1 MSVSTKELFTAFFKG
16 LAFAKGLNFGEK
28 NRGMAEDTKEDGFA
42 TLTDKNGNT
51 YVAQMNESEKE
62 RYKETG
68 KKLSQVKKEEKA
80 KKEQEQ
86 KEIEEKARKEAEA
99 KSKKEKEKEDL
110 FEKYWAESASAGLYQ
125 KRKEAEA
132 KKKTEES
139 KKSEQKN
146 TEPEKSSFKEKLRKI
161 LSTPF
166 KKSGSDSTYHEVN
179 PERIRSVV
187 SKLNPDDPRS
197 EQALNELKKYYEEG
211 QAWAVRDIVNNIDT
225 YTTDPKSY
233 ERSLKANERS
243 LSKSLDIFNKVTDKI
258 NSLVQNDLKKFTDF
272 MYERGKQFGN
282 KLSKEQI
289 GEKLKNALKE
299 GNLRPLME
307 GRGFKSEGLRLA
319 NKINDMKKS
328 LKNSLE
334 TIKNFNP
341 SKDVRWSLNQ
351 EKASIKNLKD
361 DVENYLKANNLAMDS
376 ADFAEIQALLNELDN
391 GNNGLDLFI
400 NNVNIEG

>member
-1 MSVSTKELFTAFFKG
+1 MSDIIEEF
-16 LAFAKGLNFGEK
+16 LAEFLAQ
-28 NRGMAEDTKEDGFA
+28 DTKEDGFA
-42 TLTDKNGNT
+42 TLVDSEGHP
-51 YVAQMNESEKE
+51 YVANLNEKE
-62 RYKETG
+62 KARYKET
-68 KKLSQVKKEEKA
+68 KKPLSQVKKE
-80 KKEQEQ
+80 KKES
-86 KEIEEKARKEAEA
+86 EKKADTTK
-99 KSKKEKEKEDL
+99 KKEEKEDL

-125 KRKEAEA
+125 KRKEAEE

-166 KKSGSDSTYHEVN
+166 KKSGSDSTYHEVD

-211 QAWAVRDIVNNIDT
+211 QAWAVRDVVNNIDT
-225 YTTDPKSY
+225 YTADPKSY

-272 MYERGKQFGN
+272 MYERGKQFGS

-307 GRGFKSEGLRLA
+307 DRGFKSEGLRLA

-328 LKNSLE
+328 LKNSLDA
-334 TIKNFNP
+334 IKNFNP
-341 SKDVRWSLNQ
+341 SEDLRWSLNQ
-351 EKASIKNLKD
+351 GKANIKNLKD
-361 DVENYLKANNLAMDS
+361 DVENYLKTNNMAMDS
-376 ADFAEIQALLNELDN
+376 AEYLEIMELLNQIDFSDDIAQDKALTSYFED
-391 GNNGLDLFI
+391 
-400 NNVNIEG
+400 IEIY

>member
-1 MSVSTKELFTAFFKG
+1 MSDIIEEF
-16 LAFAKGLNFGEK
+16 LAEFLAQ
-28 NRGMAEDTKEDGFA
+28 DTKEDGFA
-42 TLTDKNGNT
+42 TLVDGEGHP
-51 YVAQMNESEKE
+51 YVANLNPKEKS
-62 RYKETG
+62 RYEET
-68 KKLSQVKKEEKA
+68 KKPLSQVKKE
-80 KKEQEQ
+80 KKES
-86 KEIEEKARKEAEA
+86 EKKADTTE
-99 KSKKEKEKEDL
+99 KKEEKEDL

-125 KRKEAEA
+125 KRKEAEE

-146 TEPEKSSFKEKLRKI
+146 TKPEKSSFKEKLRKI

-166 KKSGSDSTYHEVN
+166 KKSGSDSTYHEVD

-211 QAWAVRDIVNNIDT
+211 QAWAVRDVVNNIDT
-225 YTTDPKSY
+225 YTADPKSY

-272 MYERGKQFGN
+272 MYERGKQFGS

-334 TIKNFNP
+334 AIKNFNP
-341 SKDVRWSLNQ
+341 SKNLRWSLNQ
-351 EKASIKNLKD
+351 GKANIKNLKD
-361 DVENYLKANNLAMDS
+361 DVENYLKANNMAMDS
-376 ADFAEIQALLNELDN
+376 AEYLEIMELLNQIDFSDDIAQDN
-391 GNNGLDLFI
+391 ALTSYFED
-400 NNVNIEG
+400 IEIY

>member
-28 NRGMAEDTKEDGFA
+28 NRGMAEDEDGFV
-42 TLTDKNGNT
+42 TLTDKEGNS
-51 YVAQMNESEKE
+51 YVAQMGKAEKQRYAES
-62 RYKETG
+62 G
-68 KKLSQVKKEEKA
+68 KKLSQVKKE
-80 KKEQEQ
+80 KKESE
-86 KEIEEKARKEAEA
+86 KKADTTEKKEEKQ
-99 KSKKEKEKEDL
+99 DL

-125 KRKEAEA
+125 KRKEAEE

-146 TEPEKSSFKEKLRKI
+146 AEPEKSSFKEKLRKI

-166 KKSGSDSTYHEVN
+166 KKSGSDSTYHEVD

-197 EQALNELKKYYEEG
+197 EQALNKLKKYYEEG
-211 QAWAVRDIVNNIDT
+211 QAWAVRDVVNNIDT
-225 YTTDPKSY
+225 YTADPKSY

-272 MYERGKQFGN
+272 MYERGKQFGS

-334 TIKNFNP
+334 SIKNFNP
-341 SKDVRWSLNQ
+341 SEDLRWSLNQ
-351 EKASIKNLKD
+351 GKANIKNLKD
-361 DVENYLKANNLAMDS
+361 DVENYLKANNMAMDS
-376 ADFAEIQALLNELDN
+376 ADFAEIQTLLNELDS
-391 GNNGLDLFI
+391 GNNSLDLFI
-400 NNVNIEG
+400 NKVNIER

>member
-1 MSVSTKELFTAFFKG
+1 MSDIIEEF
-16 LAFAKGLNFGEK
+16 LAEFLAQ
-28 NRGMAEDTKEDGFA
+28 DTKEDGFA
-42 TLTDKNGNT
+42 TLVDGEGHP
-51 YVAQMNESEKE
+51 YVANLNPTEKS
-62 RYKETG
+62 RYEET
-68 KKLSQVKKEEKA
+68 KKPLSQVKKE
-80 KKEQEQ
+80 KKES
-86 KEIEEKARKEAEA
+86 EKKADTTE
-99 KSKKEKEKEDL
+99 KKEEKEDL

-125 KRKEAEA
+125 KRKEAEE

-166 KKSGSDSTYHEVN
+166 KKSGSDSTYHEVD

-197 EQALNELKKYYEEG
+197 EQALNKLKKYYEEG
-211 QAWAVRDIVNNIDT
+211 QAWAVRDVVNNIDT
-225 YTTDPKSY
+225 YTADPKSY

-272 MYERGKQFGN
+272 MYERGKQFGS

-307 GRGFKSEGLRLA
+307 DGGFKSEGLRLA

-334 TIKNFNP
+334 SIKNFNP
-341 SKDVRWSLNQ
+341 SKNLRWSLNQ
-351 EKASIKNLKD
+351 GKANIKNLKD
-361 DVENYLKANNLAMDS
+361 DVENYLKANNMAMDS
-376 ADFAEIQALLNELDN
+376 AEYLEIVELLNQIEFSDDIAQDN
-391 GNNGLDLFI
+391 ALTSYFED
-400 NNVNIEG
+400 IEIY

>member
-1 MSVSTKELFTAFFKG
+1 MSDIIEEF
-16 LAFAKGLNFGEK
+16 LAEFLAQ
-28 NRGMAEDTKEDGFA
+28 DTKEDGFA
-42 TLTDKNGNT
+42 TLVDGEGHP
-51 YVAQMNESEKE
+51 YVANLNPKEKE
-62 RYKETG
+62 RFSET
-68 KKLSQVKKEEKA
+68 KKPLSQVKKE
-80 KKEQEQ
+80 KKES
-86 KEIEEKARKEAEA
+86 EKKADTTE
-99 KSKKEKEKEDL
+99 KKEEKEDL

-125 KRKEAEA
+125 KRKETEE

-146 TEPEKSSFKEKLRKI
+146 AEPEKSSFKEKLRKI

-166 KKSGSDSTYHEVN
+166 KKSGSDSTYHEVD

-211 QAWAVRDIVNNIDT
+211 QAWAVRDVVNNIDT
-225 YTTDPKSY
+225 YTADPKSY

-258 NSLVQNDLKKFTDF
+258 NSLVQNDLKKFTDI
-272 MYERGKQFGN
+272 MYERGKQFGS

-289 GEKLKNALKE
+289 GEKLKTALKE
-299 GNLRPLME
+299 GNLRHLME
-307 GRGFKSEGLRLA
+307 DRGFKSEGLRLA

-334 TIKNFNP
+334 SIKNFNP
-341 SKDVRWSLNQ
+341 SKDLRWSLNQ
-351 EKASIKNLKD
+351 GKANIKNLKD
-361 DVENYLKANNLAMDS
+361 DVENYLKTNNMAMDS
-376 ADFAEIQALLNELDN
+376 AEYLEIKELLNQIDFSDDIAQDN
-391 GNNGLDLFI
+391 ALTSYFED
-400 NNVNIEG
+400 IEIY